1 MDGSTTTWTLREL
14 PLAVTREDADAWLVA
29 GMVRAR
35 NAVIRAEWG
44 SDDFAGTEREELA
57 DLAHQ
62 RYTRRRRVVAL
73 ADGDEG
79 DPDRVVGYARL
90 DLPLQENTH
99 TGYADIGV
107 LPGHRGR
114 GIGGALHAAAL
125 GLARGDGRTKLVAET
140 DHATE
145 PPAGP
150 GAFSAPTGSGR
161 VPAGDPSV
169 RWAQAR
175 GWRLEQVVRHSRL
188 HLPVAADVLARE
200 RAAALER
207 AGADYRVVQWTDTC
221 PDAWVDEFALLN
233 TRMST
238 DVPLGGLDLE
248 EDRWDAERI
257 RTTERQVLGRGEH
270 LLTSAVEHVPTGRLA
285 AFSSFQVPG
294 HSDEF
299 VWQGDTLVL
308 KEHRG
313 RRLGMLVKIAQLDL
327 LARER
332 PAVRRIS
339 TWNAEENSWM
349 LAINVALGFRPE
361 GCVGEWQAELSAAP
375 ARD

>member
-1 MDGSTTTWTLREL
+1 MDSTTTTWTLREL
-14 PLAVTREDADAWLVA
+14 PLVVTPEDADAWLVA
-29 GMVRAR
+29 GLVRAR

-44 SDDFAGTEREELA
+44 NDDFVGTEREALS
-57 DLAHQ
+57 DLQHQ

-73 ADGDEG
+73 VDGAEG
-79 DPDRVVGYARL
+79 DPERVVGYARL

-114 GIGGALHAAAL
+114 GIGTALHAAAQD
-125 GLARGDGRTKLVAET
+125 LARGDGRTKLVAET
-140 DHATE
+140 DHAVE
-145 PPAGP
+145 PPEGAG
-150 GAFSAPTGSGR
+150 ALSAPTGSGR
-161 VPAGDPSV
+161 VPADDPSV

-188 HLPVAADVLARE
+188 HLPVDPEVLARE
-200 RAAALER
+200 RAAALGR
-207 AGADYRVVQWTDTC
+207 AGGDYRVVQWQDTC
-221 PDAWVDEFALLN
+221 PDEWLDQFALLN

-238 DVPLGGLDLE
+238 DVPLAGLDFE

-257 RTTERQVLGRGEH
+257 RTTESQILGRGEH
-270 LLTSAVEHVPTGRLA
+270 LLTSAVEHVPTGTLA
-285 AFSSFQVPG
+285 AFSSFQVPS

-308 KEHRG
+308 REHRG

-327 LARER
+327 IARTL

-349 LAINVALGFRPE
+349 LHINVALGFRPE
-361 GCVGEWQAELSAAP
+361 GCVGEWQAAL
-375 ARD
+375 